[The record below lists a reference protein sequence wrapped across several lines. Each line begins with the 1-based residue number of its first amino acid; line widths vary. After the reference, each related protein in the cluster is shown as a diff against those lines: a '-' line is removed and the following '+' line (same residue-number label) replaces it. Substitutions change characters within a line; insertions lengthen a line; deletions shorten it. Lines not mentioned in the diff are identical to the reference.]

1 MNYGRKK
8 PTVYLPFLFAIVL
21 SIGMYIGVKM
31 ANSDKKPSSIFTL
44 NLGPKTK
51 IDQILNFIDKRYVDT
66 VKSEELIENGI
77 YGVLKDLDP
86 HTAYVPARDFVN
98 MNEPLQGN
106 FEGIGIEFNIIN
118 DTIVVISPISG
129 GPSEVLGIKPGDRI
143 VYIESELV
151 AGTKITTNDVVS
163 KLRGKKGTIVNVQ
176 ICRKGFTDLFKY
188 AIERDKIPIN
198 SLEFAYMINDEA
210 GYIKLSRFASTTH
223 DEFLNSLNNLIA
235 SGLKK
240 LILDLRGNPG
250 GYLNAAQDIADEFLS
265 EKKLIVY
272 TQGKNQPRQDLL
284 ATNRTSF
291 ETGNLIILID
301 EGSASASEIVAG
313 AVQDWDRGIIM
324 GRRSFGKGLVQEQ
337 TEFTDGS
344 AIRLTVAR
352 YFTPTGRC
360 IQKPY
365 DKGRDVYEMETFER
379 FELGELTNRDSMPV
393 NDTIVYKTPSGRIVR
408 GGGGIEP
415 DVFISIDTS
424 GNSPYLNKVFFTG
437 LIHRFAFKYSDENRK
452 LLNEKYQSFN
462 IYLTDFGK
470 SDEVLNLFIAYAD
483 ENGLKKALPQ
493 IRKSKELLKMHLKA
507 LIARQVWGNERY
519 YPVFQQFDP
528 VFLKA
533 VEYMKDDKLVKNILN
548 PDSTMQV
555 NTTQ

>member
-1 MNYGRKK
+1 MNYDRKK
-8 PTVYLPFLFAIVL
+8 INVYLPFLFAVVL

-31 ANSDKKPSSIFTL
+31 ANADKKPTSIFTL

-51 IDQILNFIDKRYVDT
+51 IDQIINFIDKRYVDT

-77 YGVLKDLDP
+77 YGLLKNLDP
-86 HTAYVPARDFVN
+86 HTSYVPASEFEN

-129 GPSEVLGIKPGDRI
+129 GPSEALGIKPGDRI
-143 VYIESELV
+143 VYIEKELV
-151 AGTKITTNDVVS
+151 AGTKITTNDVIS
-163 KLRGKKGTIVNVQ
+163 KLRGKKGTVVNIK
-176 ICRKGFTDLFKY
+176 ICRKGGTDISAY
-188 AIERDKIPIN
+188 AIVRDKIPIN
-198 SLEFAYMINDEA
+198 SVEIAYMVNDET

-223 DEFLNSLNNLIA
+223 DEFLNGLNKLIGV
-235 SGLKK
+235 GLKK

-272 TQGKNQPRQDLL
+272 TKGKNQPRQDLTS
-284 ATNRTSF
+284 TNFSSF
-291 ETGNLIILID
+291 EKGNLIILID

-344 AIRLTVAR
+344 ALRLTVAR

-365 DKGRDVYEMETFER
+365 DKGRDAYDLETYER
-379 FELGELTNRDSMPV
+379 FEKGELTNHDSMPI
-393 NDTIVYKTPSGRIVR
+393 NDTIVYKTPSGRIVHS
-408 GGGGIEP
+408 GGGIEP
-415 DVFISIDTS
+415 DVFIPIDTS
-424 GNSPYLNKVFFTG
+424 GNSQYLNKVFIAG
-437 LIHRFAFKYSDENRK
+437 MIHRFAFKYADENRK
-452 LLNEKYQSFN
+452 SLIEKYQSTN
-462 IYLTDFGK
+462 TYLKEFGNN
-470 SDEVLNLFIAYAD
+470 DELLNQFATYAD
-483 ENGLKKALPQ
+483 ENGVKKEMKQ
-493 IRKSKELLKMHLKA
+493 IHKSKELLKMQLKA
-507 LIARQVWGNERY
+507 LVARQLWGNDGY
-519 YPVFQQFDP
+519 YPVIHQADAIFQ
-528 VFLKA
+528 KA
-533 VEYMKDDKLVKNILN
+533 VEYIKDDELIKNTLSN
-548 PDSTMQV
+548 VS
-555 NTTQ
+555 NTTTNQ

>member
-1 MNYGRKK
+1 MNYDRKK
-8 PTVYLPFLFAIVL
+8 INVYLPFLFAVVL

-31 ANSDKKPSSIFTL
+31 ANADKKPTSIFTL

-51 IDQILNFIDKRYVDT
+51 IDQIINFIDKRYVDT

-77 YGVLKDLDP
+77 YGLLKNLDP
-86 HTAYVPARDFVN
+86 HTSYVPASEFEN

-129 GPSEVLGIKPGDRI
+129 GPSEALGIKPGDRI
-143 VYIESELV
+143 VYIEKELV
-151 AGTKITTNDVVS
+151 AGTKITTNDVIS
-163 KLRGKKGTIVNVQ
+163 KLRGKKGTVVNIK
-176 ICRKGFTDLFKY
+176 ICRKGGTDISSY
-188 AIERDKIPIN
+188 AIVRDKIPIN
-198 SLEFAYMINDEA
+198 SVEIAYMVNDET
-210 GYIKLSRFASTTH
+210 GYIKLSRFAGTTH
-223 DEFLNSLNNLIA
+223 DEFLNGLNKLIGI
-235 SGLKK
+235 GLKK

-272 TQGKNQPRQDLL
+272 TKGKNQPRQDLTS
-284 ATNRTSF
+284 TNFTSF
-291 ETGNLIILID
+291 EKGNLIILID

-344 AIRLTVAR
+344 ALRLTVAR

-365 DKGRDVYEMETFER
+365 DKGRDAYDLETYER
-379 FELGELTNRDSMPV
+379 FEKGELTNQDSMPV

-408 GGGGIEP
+408 SGGGIEP
-415 DVFISIDTS
+415 DVFIPIDTS
-424 GNSPYLNKVFFTG
+424 GNSQYLNKVFIAG
-437 LIHRFAFKYSDENRK
+437 MIHRFTFKYADENRK
-452 LLNEKYQSFN
+452 SLIEKYPSIKTYLKEFGNNDELLNQFA
-462 IYLTDFGK
+462 T
-470 SDEVLNLFIAYAD
+470 YAD
-483 ENGLKKALPQ
+483 ENGVKKEMKQ
-493 IRKSKELLKMHLKA
+493 IHKSKELLKMQLKA
-507 LIARQVWGNERY
+507 LIARQLWGNDGY
-519 YPVFQQFDP
+519 YPVIHQADDIFQ
-528 VFLKA
+528 KA
-533 VEYMKDDKLVKNILN
+533 VEYIKDDELIKNTLSN
-548 PDSTMQV
+548 VS
-555 NTTQ
+555 NTTTNQ